1 MELRYTVIDPT
12 KNITLLVTTPV
23 PRDVQPRVA
32 VELLRR
38 EKDAEQ
44 VGFAEGLAA
53 GKPRLQMMGGEF
65 CGNAAMSMAAWLHRD
80 LPLGAERTLTLPVS
94 GARSPV
100 ACRVTHIDGC
110 FIGTVSMPL
119 PESIEQLALPVGGVN
134 QAFPV
139 VFLPGICHVIAPAEL
154 FNRPC
159 AEETLRSWS
168 KVLPGEAMGLL
179 LLEESRTAFTPL
191 VYVKPTDSCVWERGC
206 GSGSA
211 AIGAWLTQV
220 RGQDQCVS
228 LRQPGGAIQVAT
240 RLEEGMITSLTIT
253 GTVRIGTEKRA
264 GVEL

>member
-23 PRDVQPRVA
+23 PRDAQPRVA
-32 VELLRR
+32 MELLRR

-134 QAFPV
+134 QIFPV

-154 FNRPC
+154 FDRHC
-159 AEETLRSWS
+159 AEEALRSWS
-168 KVLPGEAMGLL
+168 KALPGEAMGLL

-220 RGQDQCVS
+220 RGQD
-228 LRQPGGAIQVAT
+228 
-240 RLEEGMITSLTIT
+240 
-253 GTVRIGTEKRA
+253 
-264 GVEL
+264 